1 MSPLILLGLLVC
13 IPLLLGMVLRV
24 HTSALFLSIGSGYL
38 LATFVGDTASL
49 VARSFITSEST
60 GTVAQLV
67 LFLLPIAITM
77 WLMRGSLAP
86 AQVVL
91 HFLPLL
97 GCAVL
102 IMVLG
107 LQFFTE
113 ATRASVYS
121 DPIGSYV
128 QQMPDALVGL
138 AVAFQLIL
146 MWITARPR
154 RHAEA
159 HHKRGHHKE

>member
-1 MSPLILLGLLVC
+1 MSPLILLGLLVG
-13 IPLLLGMVLRV
+13 IPLLLGMFLRV
-24 HTSALFLSIGSGYL
+24 HTSALFLSIASGYI
-38 LATFVGDTASL
+38 LATFVGETAGL
-49 VARSFITSEST
+49 VARSFITSDST
-60 GTVAQLV
+60 ATVAQLV
-67 LFLLPIAITM
+67 LFFLPVVITM

-102 IMVLG
+102 VMVLS

-113 ATRASVYS
+113 ATRAGIYS

-128 QQMPDALVGL
+128 QQMPDALVGF
-138 AVAFQLIL
+138 AVAMQLLL